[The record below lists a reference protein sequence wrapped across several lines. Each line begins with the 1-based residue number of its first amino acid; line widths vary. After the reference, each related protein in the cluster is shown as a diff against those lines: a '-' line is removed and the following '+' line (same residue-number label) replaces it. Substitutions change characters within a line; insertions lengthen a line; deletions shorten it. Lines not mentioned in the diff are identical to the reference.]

1 VSRGIWMRTRSKG
14 RFYPA
19 DPRPEDIEILDLA
32 SGIAR
37 ECRYGG
43 QMPGWFSVAEHSLLV
58 ASVLPPHL
66 KLQGLMHDAPEGL
79 IRDMTR
85 PNKALL
91 ADYQALEDS
100 VWRAV
105 ATKFGLPY
113 ELDPLVKVADD
124 AVLLAERM
132 QLFPDDRDDWSIKG
146 EPANVIIKQLSY
158 DVAEAEFLSYF
169 HFLTKG
175 IYQ

>member
-1 VSRGIWMRTRSKG
+1 MRTRSGG

-19 DPRPEDIEILDLA
+19 NPRPEDMNILDLA

-43 QMPGWFSVAEHSLLV
+43 QMEGFYSVAEHSLLV
-58 ASVLPPHL
+58 ARVLPDHL

-85 PNKALL
+85 PNKRLL
-91 ADYQALEDS
+91 ADYAELEDR

-105 ATKFGLPY
+105 AARFGLPY
-113 ELDPLVKVADD
+113 ELDPLVKQADND
-124 AVLLAERM
+124 VLLAERA
-132 QLFPDDRDDWSIKG
+132 QLFPDDTDEWSIKG
-146 EPANVIIKQLSY
+146 EPAPVTITQMPY
-158 DVAEAEFLSYF
+158 DVAEAEFLHYF
-169 HFLTKG
+169 HHLTKG
-175 IYQ
+175 MYQ